1 MSDLAK
7 GIHWIIQ
14 DAARRGV
21 SYRIVI
27 NISVSG
33 AYNLS
38 VKNAVKMASDGGI
51 TVVVSAGNDAKFACG
66 YSPASAITAITVA
79 AIGPNGCRRRPSSN
93 YGPSVDIFAPG
104 SRIPT
109 ASISD
114 GCIYFCENLRGL
126 KANLSIVSRHERDLA
141 GSQISISGLTH
152 LEMFWEVNP
161 QLKILMLNIALE
173 DVGHCFLSSV
183 GMIEEPCTIA
193 ALHIVKHEEW
203 REVALLSAAN
213 GASDS
218 GLSASACSMVFSAS
232 SDRLLNHRHHL
243 SPDPCDIALSI
254 SALYPKMSYNQ
265 FPNRRRVIQAFV
277 NCRMRKTRC
286 DAVQPRC
293 GLCAS
298 QNVDCVY
305 RDAKQPKIDYN
316 TQVLLE
322 RMQLLE
328 DRILSSNSAS
338 QGQRVQPEASPTS
351 HHDPQHDSTTEGR
364 EPVFEV
370 QIPLSHTA
378 NANHVFSWSLVQT
391 LLSENGTNEQDLL
404 RYADATEVFF
414 QQQQNSKHPSITLP
428 PLSSWK
434 LYDSSYFS
442 SSREYGIARLQ
453 DLIHLYFTKVNI
465 FFPLLLKRDILIIF
479 ESITAKE
486 VYGNDEMPMVK
497 MPQYA
502 LLLVVLCLALL
513 SSGGQSDICLKNNQ
527 NPFPNNSNIAE
538 DQLRSEL
545 WCKARL
551 ILGYVSTDM
560 SLEAAHASMLASIY
574 MGASGAVA
582 EAFHWAHATAV
593 KCETMARLQA
603 KNESISDGF
612 RRLYWISFI
621 YECDFISEI
630 SIVSP
635 SGIARYEDKIP
646 YPAFTAENH
655 PISPSV
661 PETSESSSIRSQE
674 ELVAFQI
681 TTNSAIRRFLNT
693 VNSVVYDDKEQFRTR
708 RSNYASWLLRI
719 SEDLWSHHS
728 AIYRNLP
735 EFLLSNPSQDVS
747 MTGADTSSPA
757 SLQSPTARIQGIPVG
772 NNSWNILRLKGRY
785 YAGQYIIHRPFIEF
799 IVLNIDN
806 FESHPCKDAVLKRS
820 KSCLDGCTGFI
831 KVFDVQTVNSLTCL
845 FPTGMV

>member
-1 MSDLAK
+1 
-7 GIHWIIQ
+7 
-14 DAARRGV
+14 
-21 SYRIVI
+21 
-27 NISVSG
+27 
-33 AYNLS
+33 
-38 VKNAVKMASDGGI
+38 
-51 TVVVSAGNDAKFACG
+51 
-66 YSPASAITAITVA
+66 
-79 AIGPNGCRRRPSSN
+79 
-93 YGPSVDIFAPG
+93 
-104 SRIPT
+104 
-109 ASISD
+109 
-114 GCIYFCENLRGL
+114 
-126 KANLSIVSRHERDLA
+126 
-141 GSQISISGLTH
+141 
-152 LEMFWEVNP
+152 
-161 QLKILMLNIALE
+161 
-173 DVGHCFLSSV
+173 
-183 GMIEEPCTIA
+183 
-193 ALHIVKHEEW
+193 
-203 REVALLSAAN
+203 
-213 GASDS
+213 
-218 GLSASACSMVFSAS
+218 
-232 SDRLLNHRHHL
+232 
-243 SPDPCDIALSI
+243 
-254 SALYPKMSYNQ
+254 MSYNQ
-265 FPNRRRVIQAFV
+265 FPNRRRVIQACV

-286 DAVQPRC
+286 DAAQPRC

-328 DRILSSNSAS
+328 DRILSSNSTS
-338 QGQRVQPEASPTS
+338 QGQTAPPQASPTS
-351 HHDPQHDSTTEGR
+351 HHDPQPDSTTEGR

-378 NANHVFSWSLVQT
+378 NANHVFSWSLVQK
-391 LLSENGTNEQDLL
+391 LLEENGADEQNLPS
-404 RYADATEVFF
+404 YADATEVFF
-414 QQQQNSKHPSITLP
+414 QEQQDSKHPSTTSQ

-434 LYDSSYFS
+434 LYDSSYFTLF
-442 SSREYGIARLQ
+442 RDDRIARLH

-465 FFPLLLKRDILIIF
+465 FFPLLLKRDVLNIF
-479 ESITAKE
+479 EMFTARE
-486 VYGNDEMPMVK
+486 VYGNDETSMVD
-497 MPQYA
+497 MPQYG
-502 LLLVVLCLALL
+502 LLLVVICLALL
-513 SSGGQSDICLKNNQ
+513 SSSGQSDISVEKS
-527 NPFPNNSNIAE
+527 PSFNSSNSPE

-545 WCKARL
+545 WSKARL

-560 SLEAAHASMLASIY
+560 SLEAAQASMLASIY

-603 KNESISDGF
+603 KSDTISDGF

-646 YPAFTAENH
+646 YPAFTAEIH
-655 PISPSV
+655 PISP
-661 PETSESSSIRSQE
+661 ESSEARSQE

-735 EFLLSNPSQDVS
+735 EFLLSNPSQDVP

-831 KVFDVQTVNSLTCL
+831 KVFDVQTHLYYDYHPDGGDDLSDIQ
-845 FPTGMV
+845 GSAA

>member
-1 MSDLAK
+1 
-7 GIHWIIQ
+7 
-14 DAARRGV
+14 
-21 SYRIVI
+21 
-27 NISVSG
+27 
-33 AYNLS
+33 
-38 VKNAVKMASDGGI
+38 
-51 TVVVSAGNDAKFACG
+51 
-66 YSPASAITAITVA
+66 
-79 AIGPNGCRRRPSSN
+79 
-93 YGPSVDIFAPG
+93 
-104 SRIPT
+104 
-109 ASISD
+109 
-114 GCIYFCENLRGL
+114 
-126 KANLSIVSRHERDLA
+126 
-141 GSQISISGLTH
+141 
-152 LEMFWEVNP
+152 
-161 QLKILMLNIALE
+161 
-173 DVGHCFLSSV
+173 
-183 GMIEEPCTIA
+183 
-193 ALHIVKHEEW
+193 
-203 REVALLSAAN
+203 
-213 GASDS
+213 
-218 GLSASACSMVFSAS
+218 
-232 SDRLLNHRHHL
+232 
-243 SPDPCDIALSI
+243 
-254 SALYPKMSYNQ
+254 MSYNQ
-265 FPNRRRVIQAFV
+265 FPNRRRVIQACV

-286 DAVQPRC
+286 DAAQPRC

-328 DRILSSNSAS
+328 DRILSSNSSS
-338 QGQRVQPEASPTS
+338 QAQRAPLEASPMT
-351 HHDPQHDSTTEGR
+351 HHDPQHDSTAEGR

-391 LLSENGTNEQDLL
+391 LLSENSTDQQDLL

-414 QQQQNSKHPSITLP
+414 QEQQNSKRPSTTLQ
-428 PLSSWK
+428 PLTSWK
-434 LYDSSYFS
+434 LYDSSYFNS
-442 SSREYGIARLQ
+442 CSDDGVARLH

-465 FFPLLLKRDILIIF
+465 FFPLLLKNDILKIF
-479 ESITAKE
+479 ESVTARE
-486 VYGNDEMPMVK
+486 IYGNEETPMAN
-497 MPQYA
+497 MPQYG

-513 SSGGQSDICLKNNQ
+513 SSSGQSDISIEKNCKPLLNGA
-527 NPFPNNSNIAE
+527 NVPK

-545 WCKARL
+545 WSKARFV
-551 ILGYVSTDM
+551 LGYTSTDM
-560 SLEAAHASMLASIY
+560 SLEAAQASMLASIY
-574 MGASGAVA
+574 MGATGAVA

-593 KCETMARLQA
+593 KCETMAQLQT

-646 YPAFTAENH
+646 YPAFTAESH
-655 PISPSV
+655 PISPSA
-661 PETSESSSIRSQE
+661 PESSEATSIRSQE

-735 EFLLSNPSQDVS
+735 EFLLSSPSQDIP
-747 MTGADTSSPA
+747 MTGADTSPPA

-806 FESHPCKDAVLKRS
+806 FESHPCKDAVLRRS

-831 KVFDVQTVNSLTCL
+831 KVFDVQTDLYYDYHPDGGDHLSIVQGSIA
-845 FPTGMV
+845 

>member
-1 MSDLAK
+1 
-7 GIHWIIQ
+7 
-14 DAARRGV
+14 
-21 SYRIVI
+21 
-27 NISVSG
+27 
-33 AYNLS
+33 
-38 VKNAVKMASDGGI
+38 
-51 TVVVSAGNDAKFACG
+51 
-66 YSPASAITAITVA
+66 
-79 AIGPNGCRRRPSSN
+79 
-93 YGPSVDIFAPG
+93 
-104 SRIPT
+104 
-109 ASISD
+109 
-114 GCIYFCENLRGL
+114 
-126 KANLSIVSRHERDLA
+126 
-141 GSQISISGLTH
+141 
-152 LEMFWEVNP
+152 
-161 QLKILMLNIALE
+161 
-173 DVGHCFLSSV
+173 
-183 GMIEEPCTIA
+183 
-193 ALHIVKHEEW
+193 
-203 REVALLSAAN
+203 
-213 GASDS
+213 
-218 GLSASACSMVFSAS
+218 
-232 SDRLLNHRHHL
+232 
-243 SPDPCDIALSI
+243 
-254 SALYPKMSYNQ
+254 
-265 FPNRRRVIQAFV
+265 
-277 NCRMRKTRC
+277 MRKTRC
-286 DAVQPRC
+286 DAAQPRC

-328 DRILSSNSAS
+328 DRILSSNSTS
-338 QGQRVQPEASPTS
+338 QGQRAQPEASPTS

-391 LLSENGTNEQDLL
+391 LLSENSADQQDLPS
-404 RYADATEVFF
+404 YADATEVFF
-414 QQQQNSKHPSITLP
+414 QQQQNSKHPTTILP

-442 SSREYGIARLQ
+442 SSQEDGIAQLQ
-453 DLIHLYFTKVNI
+453 DLFHLYFTKVNI
-465 FFPLLLKRDILIIF
+465 FFPLLLKRDILNIF

-486 VYGNDEMPMVK
+486 AYGNDEIPMVN

-513 SSGGQSDICLKNNQ
+513 SSSGQSDICIDKSR
-527 NPFPNNSNIAE
+527 NPLSNSSNIVE

-560 SLEAAHASMLASIY
+560 SLQAAQASMLASIY
-574 MGASGAVA
+574 MGASGAVV

-661 PETSESSSIRSQE
+661 PDSSEASSIRSQE

-693 VNSVVYDDKEQFRTR
+693 VNSVVYDDKDQFRTR

-735 EFLLSNPSQDVS
+735 DFLLSNPSQDVT
-747 MTGADTSSPA
+747 MTEADTSSPA

-799 IVLNIDN
+799 IVLNIEN
-806 FESHPCKDAVLKRS
+806 FESHPCKEAVLKRS
-820 KSCLDGCTGFI
+820 KSCLDGCSGFI
-831 KVFDVQTVNSLTCL
+831 KVFDVETVNSLTCL

>member
-1 MSDLAK
+1 
-7 GIHWIIQ
+7 
-14 DAARRGV
+14 
-21 SYRIVI
+21 
-27 NISVSG
+27 
-33 AYNLS
+33 
-38 VKNAVKMASDGGI
+38 
-51 TVVVSAGNDAKFACG
+51 
-66 YSPASAITAITVA
+66 
-79 AIGPNGCRRRPSSN
+79 
-93 YGPSVDIFAPG
+93 
-104 SRIPT
+104 
-109 ASISD
+109 
-114 GCIYFCENLRGL
+114 
-126 KANLSIVSRHERDLA
+126 
-141 GSQISISGLTH
+141 
-152 LEMFWEVNP
+152 
-161 QLKILMLNIALE
+161 
-173 DVGHCFLSSV
+173 
-183 GMIEEPCTIA
+183 
-193 ALHIVKHEEW
+193 
-203 REVALLSAAN
+203 
-213 GASDS
+213 
-218 GLSASACSMVFSAS
+218 
-232 SDRLLNHRHHL
+232 
-243 SPDPCDIALSI
+243 
-254 SALYPKMSYNQ
+254 MSYNQ
-265 FPNRRRVIQAFV
+265 FPNRRRVIQACV

-328 DRILSSNSAS
+328 DRILSSNSTS
-338 QGQRVQPEASPTS
+338 QGQKAPPEASPTS
-351 HHDPQHDSTTEGR
+351 HHDPQNDSTIEGR

-378 NANHVFSWSLVQT
+378 NANHVFSWSLVKA
-391 LLSENGTNEQDLL
+391 LLSENSTDEQGFP

-414 QQQQNSKHPSITLP
+414 QEQQNSKHPSTTLHP
-428 PLSSWK
+428 PSSWK
-434 LYDSSYFS
+434 LYDSSHFCT
-442 SSREYGIARLQ
+442 SRGYGTTKLR

-465 FFPLLLKRDILIIF
+465 FFPLLLKSDILKIF
-479 ESITAKE
+479 EMITAR
-486 VYGNDEMPMVK
+486 EMFGESDTPMVE
-497 MPQYA
+497 MPQYG

-513 SSGGQSDICLKNNQ
+513 SSSGQSDICLEDNHNQ
-527 NPFPNNSNIAE
+527 FSNTSNTP
-538 DQLRSEL
+538 DDHLRSEL

-551 ILGYVSTDM
+551 IMGYVSTDM
-560 SLEAAHASMLASIY
+560 SLEAAQASMLASIY
-574 MGASGAVA
+574 MGATGAVA

-603 KNESISDGF
+603 KTDTISDGF

-661 PETSESSSIRSQE
+661 PESSEASSIRSQE

-735 EFLLSNPSQDVS
+735 EFLLSNPSQDVP

-806 FESHPCKDAVLKRS
+806 FESHPCKEAVLRRS

-831 KVFDVQTVNSLTCL
+831 KVFDVQTVNSLTSL